1 MCSQQLKYHDKLLM
15 LVDKAAWKLDDKAWV
30 KARKAQWADLSK
42 KLKASNENR
51 HSLLTP
57 KTISFWKHYF
67 LSCELPSTEG
77 LLTFKNLDIN
87 PFFILWFY
95 PDQSEGALSRIIE
108 RLAKAEQFHDPEDVR
123 VDMVKYGYSIINK
136 CHFGLRLQK
145 NPVLGHAGVFGG
157 QERLY
162 LRLLFGVKE
171 DGFINAKI
179 FGALLNFNFFNWLAA
194 FSLDVEADPNYPKL
208 ELVDYALFNS
218 TSYEVPDVD
227 WQLSLQRIVLQI
239 ILYFDEVKQYMRDDS
254 VWLHNATV
262 AVNKIKNALENN
274 QLAPQ
279 LQQEWQFVRD
289 NVKKQLISNDLLEG
303 HGKSYVAYQS
313 VWRRFIA

>member
-87 PFFILWFY
+87 PFFILWFH
-95 PDQSEGALSRIIE
+95 PDQSEANLRQLMSQLIMAFKSCG
-108 RLAKAEQFHDPEDVR
+108 EDVR
-123 VDMVKYGYSIINK
+123 KDTAKHYLAILYY
-136 CHFGLRLQK
+136 CHTGLGLQK
-145 NPVLGHAGVFGG
+145 NLLLGEDGVFGG
-157 QERLY
+157 RERLY
-162 LRLLFGVKE
+162 LRLLFGSKE
-171 DGFINAKI
+171 DGFINSKI
-179 FGALLNFNFFNWLAA
+179 FGTLLDFNFFNWFAA
-194 FSLDVEADPNYPKL
+194 FLLDTDADPNYPKL
-208 ELVDYALFNS
+208 ELIDFALS
-218 TSYEVPDVD
+218 HSDSYDVPDVD

-262 AVNKIKNALENN
+262 AVNKIKTALENN
-274 QLAPQ
+274 QLALQ
-279 LQQEWQFVRD
+279 LQQEWQFVCEITKNNLVTDEILKEHDKRYT
-289 NVKKQLISNDLLEG
+289 S
-303 HGKSYVAYQS
+303 YQS
-313 VWRRFIA
+313 IWRRFIA